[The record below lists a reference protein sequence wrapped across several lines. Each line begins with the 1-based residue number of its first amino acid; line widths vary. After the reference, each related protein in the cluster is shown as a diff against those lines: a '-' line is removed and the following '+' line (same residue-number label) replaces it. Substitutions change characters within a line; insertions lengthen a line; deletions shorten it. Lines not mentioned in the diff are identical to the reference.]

1 MTRILVTSALPYA
14 NGDIHIGHLV
24 EYLMTDIYVRARKL
38 AGEDVVYMCASD
50 SHGTPIEVNARKK
63 GVTPEEMVAEYN
75 RRHFE
80 DFSGFGIE
88 FDRFYTTH
96 SDETRVHA
104 ERIFTRLTENGMI
117 YKKDVEQYYCEEDQ
131 RFLPDR
137 FVKGTCPRCGAED
150 QYGDSCEKCGA
161 TYDPTDLKNSF
172 CVLCQKAPTRRSSV
186 HYFVDLE
193 KARPEI
199 AKWVADERHLHPEM
213 RNWLEVN
220 FLKNELRPW
229 DISRDAPYFGFK
241 IPGETDK
248 FFYVWLDAPVGYI
261 GTTQKYCDENA
272 GRENAGRDFA
282 GYWERGADC
291 RIVHVIGKDITYFH
305 TLFWP
310 AMLHAGGYN
319 LPDRVQIHGFL
330 TVNGEKMSKSRG
342 TSITARTYLKHL
354 DPQFLRFYY
363 ASKLGP
369 GPDDL
374 DLNLEEFALRVNA
387 ELVNKI
393 ANLASRSVALLSKRL
408 EGKTGA
414 LDPAA
419 EALAAAAREKVPA
432 ILAHY
437 QNFEFARAVREICA
451 IAEVANKYLQ
461 DAEPFKLVGAEPEKA
476 RAILSSALAF
486 VKSLAILIGP
496 VLPQLKERTE
506 KMFGAPAPWRFAD
519 ADFALPPSQLTPFD
533 RLVDRVDPAVVA
545 AMIEDT
551 RAQFAPPPGPG
562 DRVTPFKEIIEIDD
576 FGKLDLRVAT
586 VLTAVKVEGSDKLL
600 QVTVDLGREQ
610 RNIFAGLAQH
620 IDPAT
625 LVGRQVV
632 VLANLKPRKMRFGVS
647 EGMILAAEDVDGKL
661 SVLGPVTG
669 LFPGATIS

>member
-1 MTRILVTSALPYA
+1 MSRILVTSALPYA

-24 EYLMTDIYVRARKL
+24 EYLMTDIYVRAMKL

-63 GVTPEEMVAEYN
+63 GMTPEEMVAEYN
-75 RRHFE
+75 RRHLE
-80 DFSGFGIE
+80 DFTGFGIE

-96 SDETRVHA
+96 SDETRIHA
-104 ERIFTRLTENGMI
+104 ERIFSRLTEGGLI
-117 YKKDVEQYYCEEDQ
+117 YKKDVEQYYCEEDK

-137 FVKGTCPRCGAED
+137 FVKGTCPRCGAEE

-161 TYDPTDLKNSF
+161 TYDPTDLKDSF
-172 CVLCQKAPTRRSSV
+172 CVLCQKHPTRRSSL

-199 AKWVADERHLHPEM
+199 AKWVADEKHLHPEM
-213 RNWLEVN
+213 RNWLEAN

-229 DISRDAPYFGFK
+229 DISRDAPYFGFR

-261 GTTQKYCDENA
+261 GTTQKYCDEK
-272 GRENAGRDFA
+272 GLDFA
-282 GYWERGADC
+282 GYWEKGADC

-310 AMLHAGGYN
+310 AMLHTGGYN
-319 LPDRVQIHGFL
+319 LPERVQIHGFL

-408 EGKTGA
+408 EGKTGEP
-414 LDPAA
+414 DPAA
-419 EALAAAAREKVPA
+419 AELAASALEKVPS

-437 QNFEFARAVREICA
+437 RNFEFSRAMREICA

-496 VLPQLKERTE
+496 VLPLLKERTE
-506 KMFGAPAPWRFAD
+506 KMFQATAPWTFAD
-519 ADFALPPSQLTPFD
+519 ADFALAPAQLTPFD
-533 RLVDRVDPAVVA
+533 RLVDRVDPAVVE

-586 VLTAVKVEGSDKLL
+586 VLTAIKVEGSDKLL
-600 QVTVDLGREQ
+600 QVTVDLGREK
-610 RNIFAGLAQH
+610 RNIFAGLAAH

-647 EGMILAAEDVDGKL
+647 EGMILAAEDIDGKL
-661 SVLGPVTG
+661 SVLGPVTE

>member
-1 MTRILVTSALPYA
+1 MTRTLVTSALPYA

-24 EYLMTDIYVRARKL
+24 EYLMTDIHVRALRA
-38 AGEDVVYMCASD
+38 AGEDVIYMCASD

-63 GVTPEEMVAEYN
+63 GQTPEEMVAEYN
-75 RRHFE
+75 RRHLE
-80 DFSGFGIE
+80 DFTGFQIA

-96 SDETRVHA
+96 SDETRHHA
-104 ERIFTRLTENGMI
+104 ERIFTRLKEAGLI
-117 YKKDVEQYYCEEDQ
+117 YKKDVEQYYCEEDK

-137 FVKGTCPRCGAED
+137 FVKGACPRCGAED

-199 AKWVADERHLHPEM
+199 AAWVAGDGHLHPEM
-213 RNWLEVN
+213 RHWLEVN

-241 IPGETDK
+241 IPGEPDK
-248 FFYVWLDAPVGYI
+248 YFYVWLDAPVGYI
-261 GTTQKYCDENA
+261 GTTQKYCDEK
-272 GRENAGRDFA
+272 GLDFA
-282 GYWERGADC
+282 AWWEKGADC
-291 RIVHVIGKDITYFH
+291 RVVHVIGKDITYFH

-310 AMLHAGGYN
+310 AMLHNGGYT
-319 LPDRVQIHGFL
+319 LPSRVQIHGFL

-374 DLNLEEFALRVNA
+374 DLNLEELVLRVNA
-387 ELVNKI
+387 ELVNKL

-414 LDPAA
+414 LDPGA
-419 EALAAAAREKVPA
+419 EEILTAARAKVPE
-432 ILAHY
+432 IVAHY
-437 QNFEFARAVREICA
+437 RAFEFARAVRELCA
-451 IAEVANKYLQ
+451 IAETANKYLQ
-461 DAEPFKLVGAEPEKA
+461 DAEPFKLVAAEPERA
-476 RAILSSALAF
+476 REILSAALAF
-486 VKSLAILIGP
+486 VKGLAILVGP
-496 VLPQLKERTE
+496 VLPEFQVRCER
-506 KMFGAPAPWRFAD
+506 MFQAPAPWTFAD
-519 ADFALPPSQLTPFD
+519 ADFTLAPGTLTPFE
-533 RLVDRVDPAVVA
+533 RLVDRVDPAAVA
-545 AMIEDT
+545 AMVEDT

-562 DRVTPFKEIIEIDD
+562 DRVPAFKDTIEIDD

-586 VLTAVKVEGSDKLL
+586 VLEAKKVEGSDKLL

-610 RNIFAGLAQH
+610 RNIFAGIAAH
-620 IDPAT
+620 VDPAWLT
-625 LVGRQVV
+625 GRQVV

-661 SVLGPVTG
+661 SPLGPALE